1 MTDYS
6 ELIEELREQAR
17 LEDEYPEDAIIK
29 RRAADALEAQAK
41 EIAELEADIDRND
54 EWARGFI
61 EKTDARIA
69 ELEAENAKFRAAM
82 EPVSLWSFEAQD
94 GTPAIQELHDDI
106 MRIRAALK
114 GEK

>member
-29 RRAADALEAQAK
+29 RRAADALEAQGK
-41 EIAELEADIDRND
+41 
-54 EWARGFI
+54 
-61 EKTDARIA
+61 RIA
-69 ELEAENAKFRAAM
+69 ALRAAM

-94 GTPAIQELHDDI
+94 GSPPPMGGAIKQLHDDI

-114 GEK
+114 GER